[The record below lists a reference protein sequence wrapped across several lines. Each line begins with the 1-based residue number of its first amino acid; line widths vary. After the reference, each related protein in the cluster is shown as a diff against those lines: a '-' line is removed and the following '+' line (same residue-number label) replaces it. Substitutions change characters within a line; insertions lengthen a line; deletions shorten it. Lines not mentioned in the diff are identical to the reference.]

1 MIISFHSIIDN
12 DGKKQEIKFSSQV
25 TISKYQNF
33 DVYEFREPSQNQM
46 NRIEI
51 ATNKINII
59 AGPSTIELE
68 LKKKV
73 NILYSL
79 GNSHVE
85 LQTFLKQLENKNG
98 AITFAYSIMNKEK
111 IIGNYKIRLIIK

>member
-59 AGPSTIELE
+59 AGPSTLELE

-73 NILYSL
+73 SILYSL

-85 LQTFLKQLENKNG
+85 LETFLKKLENKNG
-98 AITFAYSIMNKEK
+98 VITFSYSLMNKEK
-111 IIGNYKIRLIIK
+111 IIGNYKIKLIIK